1 MSRTIRRPICILLCA
16 LFAMAC
22 CANEASASEQKL
34 PSSMLIGDTDGIH
47 VGTSGQY
54 FIQADDLRPGDTIK
68 KTLTI
73 RNIGLDE
80 TYQLSMLASPLT
92 TSGPV
97 NLLDAVHLTLT
108 LNSRIVYSGR
118 LRGDTGVNMISNALD
133 LGEYGPDDGATLEI
147 LLKVDDSMEISHT
160 KSVAEIKWIFSAV
173 RTDGTDVTAPKTGDL
188 IGYVISFAFL
198 LSQLAVILLLMARRR
213 KKESAGKGET
223 R

>member
-1 MSRTIRRPICILLCA
+1 MSRKVRRPACILLCV

-47 VGTSGQY
+47 VGTDGQY
-54 FIQADDLRPGDTIK
+54 FIQADNLRPGDVIK

-73 RNIGLDE
+73 RNVGLNE

-97 NLLDAVHLTLT
+97 DLLDAVHLTLV
-108 LNSRIVYSGR
+108 LSGRIIYSGR
-118 LRGDTGVNMISNALD
+118 LRGDTGVNMITNALD
-133 LGEYGPDDGATLEI
+133 LGEYGPDDSATLEI
-147 LLKVDDSMEISHT
+147 TLKVDSDIEISRT
-160 KSVAEIKWIFSAV
+160 KSVAEIKWIFAAV

-188 IGYVISFAFL
+188 IGYTISIAFL
-198 LSQLAVILLLMARRR
+198 LSQLAVVLLLLAKRR
-213 KKESAGKGET
+213 KRENAGKGEPQ
-223 R
+223 